1 MAINQLINELKENN
15 QDFEFYPTTKE
26 MIKPIYKAANGG
38 DWLDIGCGTCNFK
51 KYFEELKQADQLRYD
66 TKETAFRNSYT
77 EGKGYNYDLQP
88 KESDKPKYF
97 GKYYVIE
104 KSRILLDKLEKDVIC
119 LGTDFHGTMLLDKP
133 VQNIFCNPPYS
144 EYEQWACKI
153 IFEANCKNIF
163 LVIPERWQNNE
174 KIQKAIKESN
184 SDYRIL
190 GEFDFLNAERAA
202 RAKVNVVHI
211 YRKDERYTYRSSDLK
226 DYNENAFN
234 KWFDETFK
242 MRDIKS
248 RTEWSE
254 EEEKRNIAKNQ
265 LVNAEGSKA
274 KILVDLYNNE
284 IETLYNHF
292 KAISSLDV
300 DILATIGVEKKAV
313 KEALKMKAK
322 GAKSRYWRLAIDEL
336 EEITN
341 RLTSTTRQDMFN
353 KFQELQT
360 VDFTLENI
368 YPFILW
374 VLKNANGYYNSQLI
388 DFFKKLT
395 CPENVKPYKSNQKAF
410 EEDERWGGKRYF
422 RNPEKLSHY
431 TLDYRIIMSS
441 PFDISYSGNLETRY
455 NTKEK
460 LQDIFT
466 IARNLGFNIGLC
478 DMPTEFGEECT
489 VLYEKSDK
497 VFMKYRVYKNGNMHV
512 KFDIEFSKAMNVEV
526 SRLLGWIRTKEDIK
540 KEFPAKMAEGAEK
553 YFKQNYTC
561 IGCNTLMLTSKKPQI
576 EHTSDLEQMSITINQ
591 DYKECLN
598 IILNQIDN
606 FNAIIEEKTDFLNK
620 CLEILKTQKGFIYRN
635 CLITKEENK
644 TKVEFREIADF
655 NAFEKL
661 LKEAA

>member
-1 MAINQLINELKENN
+1 MPINQLINELKENN

-26 MIKPIYKAANGG
+26 MIKPIYIAANGG

-51 KYFEELKQADQLRYD
+51 KFFEELKQADQLRYD
-66 TKETAFRNSYT
+66 AKETAFRNSYT

-88 KESDKPKYF
+88 KDCEKPKYF

-119 LGTDFHGTMLLDKP
+119 LGTDFHGTLLLDKP

-163 LVIPERWQNNE
+163 LVIPERWQNSE

-184 SDYRIL
+184 SDYKVL

-248 RTEWSE
+248 HTEWNE

-284 IETLYNHF
+284 IETLFNHF

-395 CPENVKPYKSNQKAF
+395 SMENVKPYKSNQNAF
-410 EEDERWGGKRYF
+410 IEEYWGGKRLKD
-422 RNPEKLSHY
+422 NISHY

-561 IGCNTLMLTSKKPQI
+561 LNVNSMPLLTVKKTPELDFLSNKQELAI
-576 EHTSDLEQMSITINQ
+576 LINRP
-591 DYKECLN
+591 YTECLET
-598 IILNQIDN
+598 ILNKIDN
-606 FNAIIEEKTDFLNK
+606 FNGIIEDEKDTLKK
-620 CLEILKTQKGFIYRN
+620 CLNILESQKGFIYRN
-635 CLITKEENK
+635 CLITKQDNK
-644 TKVEFREIADF
+644 TKVEFREMNDYNQF
-655 NAFEKL
+655 
-661 LKEAA
+661 LKEVA